1 MKRVLQSKKPL
12 AGEISVPGDKS
23 IGHRAVIFGSIA
35 HGSSRISN
43 LSGGEDNQRTVQAFK
58 DLGVKIRSEGGS
70 LYIEGKGWEELT
82 PPKHIVDCGNSGT
95 TMRLLSGVLAGRPF
109 TTILDGD
116 HSLRRRP
123 MQRVIEP
130 LNRMGAH
137 LFGRDGKGLAPLE
150 INGGKLKGI
159 EYSMPVASA
168 QVKSAILLAG
178 LQAEGV
184 TVVEEPQNSRNH
196 TELMIKGFGGEVVLG
211 GRQVSLSGGQTLY
224 GRDVRIPGD
233 ISSAAFFLVAAAL
246 VPESQVVV
254 RRVGVNPTRDGVIE
268 ILRRMGAQ
276 IELLGATIE
285 TGEPVA
291 DLKVTGS
298 RLRGVEI
305 ETELVARTIDEYP
318 ILAVAAAL
326 ADGVTVIDGVKEL
339 RFKESDRIS
348 AMTEGLRRLGVD
360 VEERE
365 DGMTIHGRETLQGNN
380 VRSFGD
386 HRIAMALAIA
396 GLRADGGVGIDDAQC
411 VDISFP
417 AFFDLLDRI
426 RLPQRLVSDSRS
438 SGCK

>member
-1 MKRVLQSKKPL
+1 MKRVRQSKKPL
-12 AGEISVPGDKS
+12 RGEISVPGDKS

-35 HGSSRISN
+35 QGSSRVSN

-58 DLGVKIRSEGGS
+58 DLGVKISTEGGT
-70 LYIEGKGWEELT
+70 LYIEGKGWEGLT
-82 PPKHIVDCGNSGT
+82 APKNIIDCGNSGT

-116 HSLRRRP
+116 QSLRRRP

-130 LNRMGAH
+130 LSRMGAN
-137 LFGRDGKGLAPLE
+137 LIGRESTGLAPLK
-150 INGGKLKGI
+150 ISGGKLRGI
-159 EYSMPVASA
+159 EYSMPIASA

-178 LQAEGV
+178 IQADGA
-184 TVVEEPQNSRNH
+184 TTVEEPQNSRNH
-196 TELMIKGFGGEVVLG
+196 TELMIKGFGGEVARD
-211 GRQVSLSGGQTLY
+211 GRRVSIKGGQTLH
-224 GRDVRIPGD
+224 GQDMRIPGD

-246 VPESQVVV
+246 VAGSEVVV

-268 ILRRMGAQ
+268 ILRRMGAD
-276 IELLGATIE
+276 IELLGAATE
-285 TGEPVA
+285 AGEAVA
-291 DLKVTGS
+291 DLKVTGR
-298 RLRGVEI
+298 RLKGVEV
-305 ETELVARTIDEYP
+305 EAELVARTIDEYP

-326 ADGVTVIDGVKEL
+326 ADGVTVIHGVKEL

-365 DGMTIHGRETLQGNN
+365 DGMTISGRERIRGNK

-386 HRIAMALAIA
+386 HRIAMSLAIA
-396 GLRADGGVGIDDAQC
+396 GLCADGGVEIDDAQC

-417 AFFDLLDRI
+417 AFFDLLDEI
-426 RLPQRLVSDSRS
+426 CLP
-438 SGCK
+438 